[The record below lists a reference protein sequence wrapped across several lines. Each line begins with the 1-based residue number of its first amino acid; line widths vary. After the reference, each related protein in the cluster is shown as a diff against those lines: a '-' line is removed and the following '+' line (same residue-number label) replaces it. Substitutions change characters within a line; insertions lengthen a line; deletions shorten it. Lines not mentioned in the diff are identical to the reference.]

1 MYVLICINDTNT
13 GYLTIKKI
21 VKNFSL
27 YNLFKKIIKIHEV
40 IDKYKIQE

>member
-1 MYVLICINDTNT
+1 M

-27 YNLFKKIIKIHEV
+27 YNLFKKIIKIHEI
-40 IDKYKIQE
+40 IDTYKIQK

>member
-1 MYVLICINDTNT
+1 MFIICINDTNT
-13 GYLTIKKI
+13 GYLIIKKI